1 MACSGFVSLFSRT
14 AAVVAVVALAGCTT
28 TGQFFKTEAL
38 ADFVPGQT
46 TFADAVRMLG
56 AEPSNTY
63 AQLNGAMLARWAHK
77 GSILTDAIYFR
88 QEATLR
94 FDPQGRFVGIVDTVN
109 ILIPPRDQNGQ
120 ANAQLGQSPS
130 RQSAATVQAAEQTTE
145 VVQEI
150 QVQEVERIIIIDAEG
165 KTLPVRQPGAVQSAI
180 SSGAAVA
187 GQPAGP
193 APGVQGGGGSSPS
206 TGPVSAATQS
216 SIGPVPST
224 PSSAVSRPVAPSAT
238 TPSPQPYRPS
248 NTLENSLPNPVV
260 TYPVPTGRQ

>member
-28 TGQFFKTEAL
+28 TGQFFITEAL

-109 ILIPPRDQNGQ
+109 ILIPPRDPNGQ
-120 ANAQLGQSPS
+120 ANAQSGQSLS
-130 RQSAATVQAAEQTTE
+130 QQSPATVQAPRQTTE
-145 VVQEI
+145 VIQET
-150 QVQEVERIIIIDAEG
+150 QVQEVERIIIIDA
-165 KTLPVRQPGAVQSAI
+165 
-180 SSGAAVA
+180 A
-187 GQPAGP
+187 GQTSGL
-193 APGVQGGGGSSPS
+193 APVGQGGGSPS
-206 TGPVSAATQS
+206 STGLVPATPPASQ
-216 SIGPVPST
+216 
-224 PSSAVSRPVAPSAT
+224 A
-238 TPSPQPYRPS
+238 YRPS

>member
-109 ILIPPRDQNGQ
+109 ILIPPRDPNGQ
-120 ANAQLGQSPS
+120 ANAQQGLSPAPQSP
-130 RQSAATVQAAEQTTE
+130 ATVQAPRQTTE
-145 VVQEI
+145 VIQET
-150 QVQEVERIIIIDAEG
+150 QVQEVERIIIIDA
-165 KTLPVRQPGAVQSAI
+165 
-180 SSGAAVA
+180 A
-187 GQPAGP
+187 GQTSGL
-193 APGVQGGGGSSPS
+193 APVGQGGGSPS
-206 TGPVSAATQS
+206 STGLVPATPPAAQ
-216 SIGPVPST
+216 
-224 PSSAVSRPVAPSAT
+224 A
-238 TPSPQPYRPS
+238 YRPS

>member
-109 ILIPPRDQNGQ
+109 ILIPPRDSNGQ
-120 ANAQLGQSPS
+120 ANAQQGLSPAPQSP
-130 RQSAATVQAAEQTTE
+130 ATVQAPRQTTE
-145 VVQEI
+145 VIQEA
-150 QVQEVERIIIIDAEG
+150 QVQEVERIIIIDAAG
-165 KTLPVRQPGAVQSAI
+165 KTQPARQPASLSGGQTPVQPVSTGVVQLPT
-180 SSGAAVA
+180 SSGAAA
-187 GQPAGP
+187 SGQTSGL
-193 APGVQGGGGSSPS
+193 APVGQGGGSPS
-206 TGPVSAATQS
+206 STGLVPAT
-216 SIGPVPST
+216 PP
-224 PSSAVSRPVAPSAT
+224 APQA
-238 TPSPQPYRPS
+238 YRPS

>member
-77 GSILTDAIYFR
+77 GSILTDAIYVR

-94 FDPQGRFVGIVDTVN
+94 FDPAGRFVGVVDTVN
-109 ILIPPRDQNGQ
+109 ILIPPREQNAQ
-120 ANAQLGQSPS
+120 ANVQPGQSQGP
-130 RQSAATVQAAEQTTE
+130 QSAPVASPQP
-145 VVQEI
+145 
-150 QVQEVERIIIIDAEG
+150 VQEVERIIIIDSAG
-165 KTLPVRQPGAVQSAI
+165 SAPVALPAT
-180 SSGAAVA
+180 
-187 GQPAGP
+187 PA
-193 APGVQGGGGSSPS
+193 
-206 TGPVSAATQS
+206 AATQAAA
-216 SIGPVPST
+216 SIEPKSQVKVT
-224 PSSAVSRPVAPSAT
+224 ER
-238 TPSPQPYRPS
+238 PQPEPAAPAAPATPRAS
-248 NTLENSLPNPVV
+248 NTLDNSLPNPTV
-260 TYPVPTGRQ
+260 TYPVPTGRR